1 MKKIIA
7 LFTALLLATIC
18 LPIQTVSAQSNRVN
32 VHKISKHWK
41 KCSDP
46 IKFPILMYH
55 SIAATGNSLNVPIE
69 QFEEEISY
77 LKSHHY
83 YFLTPHEA
91 YTVLKTNKKPQ
102 KNIVWVT
109 LDDGYKNNFDALKN
123 LYKNYHAKATVFDII
138 NGQNAQSFLSHYQL
152 KHLKNSHI
160 AIQNH
165 TFHHVDLDR
174 LTKQKQSEEMITGK
188 DNLDTLLH
196 QKTIAVAYPAGHYNQ
211 FTPQLAEKSGHKL
224 AVTTNEGLAH
234 KDNGLLSLSRVRV
247 NKGISIKEFG
257 QIIING

>member
-1 MKKIIA
+1 MN
-7 LFTALLLATIC
+7 T
-18 LPIQTVSAQSNRVN
+18 
-32 VHKISKHWK
+32 HKISKHWK
-41 KCSDP
+41 KSDTP

-83 YFLTPHEA
+83 YFLSPHEA
-91 YTVLKTNKKPQ
+91 YAVLKTNKKPR
-102 KNIVWVT
+102 KNIVWIT

-138 NGQNAQSFLSHYQL
+138 NGQNGASFLSTYQL

-165 TFHHVDLDR
+165 TFHHMDLDKM
-174 LTKQKQSEEMITGK
+174 TEQKQSSEMITGK

-196 QKTIAVAYPAGHYNQ
+196 QNTIAVAYPAGHYNQ
-211 FTPQLAEKSGHKL
+211 FTPRLAAKSGHKL

-234 KDNGLLSLSRVRV
+234 KDTGLLSLNRVRV
-247 NKGISIKEFG
+247 NKGISLEEFG